1 MSRLAC
7 VDLPAFPL
15 QLLLGREPSWRAHAV
30 VVVDRDRPS
39 GKVLWRNERAR
50 VHGIRA
56 GMRYAAALSLDRDLR
71 AGTVDDAEIR
81 RAVDG
86 AVVALRRHTPFVE
99 PSADEPGVFWLDA
112 TGLDRLVPSF
122 EAWARGVL
130 EDVVVGRGW
139 CGAIVVGF
147 SKFGTYAVARGG
159 SGVGGSG
166 VGGSGGE
173 QRVDPIVFDAFA
185 AESAAA
191 RAVPLDRLAIAPKVF
206 DVLDKLAVRTVGD
219 FAALPPEDIATRF
232 GTDAAAL
239 HRLARGALS
248 PLHPAAPESPMR
260 QSLDLDYAER
270 DSGRLLVIVERL
282 LAALVTAFATRG
294 EAITE
299 LAIVAGF
306 DGGGRRVERIAP
318 AAPTLDMRQLLE
330 LIRLRLESVQ
340 RAGGLVAGVVAIA
353 IAGEGVRAPAEQ
365 LELFA
370 ERPPRDLAAANR
382 ALARVRATLGDDAVV
397 RGRLREGHLP
407 EARFVWERLERLGA
421 AEPPPCAPT
430 GALVRRIYP
439 RPIALPA
446 RPRHEPDGWM
456 LRNLTEGPVVR
467 VSGPYVVSGGWW
479 RRRVQREYHFAETEA
494 GDVLWV
500 YFDRF
505 RRRWFVHGRLE

>member
-15 QLLLGREPSWRAHAV
+15 QLLLGREPAWRAHAV
-30 VVVDRDRPS
+30 VVVDRDRPG
-39 GKVLWRNERAR
+39 GKVLWLNERAR
-50 VHGIRA
+50 AHGVRA

-71 AGTVDDAEIR
+71 AGTVDDAEIG

-99 PSADEPGVFWLDA
+99 PSDDEPGVFWLDA
-112 TGLDRLVPSF
+112 TGLDRLAPSF
-122 EAWARGVL
+122 DAWARGVF
-130 EDVVVGRGW
+130 EDVVVKRGW
-139 CGAIVVGF
+139 CGSIVVGF
-147 SKFGTYAVARGG
+147 SKFGTHAVARGG
-159 SGVGGSG
+159 DAVGAGA
-166 VGGSGGE
+166 
-173 QRVDPIVFDAFA
+173 DPVVVFDAFA

-191 RAVPLDRLAIAPKVF
+191 RTVSLDRLAIAPKVF

-232 GTDAAAL
+232 GDDAAAL

-248 PLHPAAPESPMR
+248 PLHPAAPDSPMR

-270 DSGRLLVIVERL
+270 DTGRLIVIVERL
-282 LAALVTAFATRG
+282 LGALVTAFAARG
-294 EAITE
+294 EAMTE
-299 LAIVAGF
+299 LAVVAAF
-306 DGGGRRVERIAP
+306 DGRGRRVERIAP
-318 AAPTLDMRQLLE
+318 AAPTLDTRQLLE

-340 RAGGLVAGVVAIA
+340 RAGGLVAGVVSIA
-353 IAGEGVRAPAEQ
+353 IAGEGIRAPVEQ

-382 ALARVRATLGDDAVV
+382 ALARVRAALGDDSVV
-397 RGRLREGHLP
+397 RARLRDGHLP
-407 EARFVWERLERLGA
+407 EARFAWERLDRLGA

-494 GDVLWV
+494 GDVVWV